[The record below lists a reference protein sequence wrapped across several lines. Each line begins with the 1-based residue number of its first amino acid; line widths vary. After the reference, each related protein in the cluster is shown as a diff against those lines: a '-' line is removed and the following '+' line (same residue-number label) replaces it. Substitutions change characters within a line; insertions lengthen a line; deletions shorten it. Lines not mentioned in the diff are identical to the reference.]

1 MQRTMATINLLK
13 MLKGVG
19 FVFFCL
25 ILNISS
31 KSQSDSTLLS
41 MLDDEPEKKEY
52 EQATFKATRII
63 NSQSI
68 ENVYKG
74 VLDFR
79 IAHRFGAL
87 NGGGYTLF
95 GLDQASMKINLDYGL
110 TKRLAV
116 GFGRSNVEKTYDVFM
131 KLKILRQ
138 QTTNRMPISLS
149 IVSGTSMNSLKWTD
163 PNRNNYFTSR
173 LTFFHQILIARKFNK
188 SFSLQMMPSLVHYNM
203 IVNNNF
209 ESNDH
214 YFLGVGF
221 RQKLTKRMSVNF
233 EYTYS
238 FNKPQNQT
246 LYNSMSVGIDLET
259 GGHVFQLQF
268 TNSNKMHER
277 GFLAETSE
285 SWLKGGIH
293 FGFNISRVFTIKSY
307 N

>member
-1 MQRTMATINLLK
+1 MFKKTGLI
-13 MLKGVG
+13 
-19 FVFFCL
+19 FFCFAL
-25 ILNISS
+25 ASTGW
-31 KSQSDSTLLS
+31 SQSDSTLLS
-41 MLDDEPEKKEY
+41 MLDEEPGKVEY

-79 IAHRFGAL
+79 IAHRFGSV

-95 GLDQASMKINLDYGL
+95 GLDQASMKINLDYGI
-110 TKRLAV
+110 TKRIAI
-116 GFGRSNVEKTYDVFM
+116 GFGRSNVEKTYDVFLKM
-131 KLKILRQ
+131 KILRQ
-138 QTTNRMPISLS
+138 TTTHRMPISLS
-149 IVSGTSMNSLKWTD
+149 IVSGTSMNTLKWTD
-163 PNRNNYFTSR
+163 PSRNNYLTSR
-173 LTFFHQILIARKFNK
+173 LSYFHQILIARKFNK
-188 SFSLQMMPSLVHYNM
+188 SFSLQIMPTLVHYNL
-203 IVNNNF
+203 IANNKL
-209 ESNDH
+209 ETNDH

-221 RQKLTKRMSVNF
+221 RQKISKRVSINF

-238 FNKPQNQT
+238 FNQPKNQT
-246 LYNSMSVGIDLET
+246 LYNSLSVGFDLET
-259 GGHVFQLQF
+259 GGHVFQLHF
-268 TNSNKMHER
+268 TNSSKMHER